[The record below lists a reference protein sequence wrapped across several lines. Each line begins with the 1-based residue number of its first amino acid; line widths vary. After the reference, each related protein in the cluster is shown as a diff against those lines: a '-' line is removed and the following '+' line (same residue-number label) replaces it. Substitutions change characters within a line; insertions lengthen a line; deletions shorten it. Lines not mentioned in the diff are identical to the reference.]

1 MAIGRWLFEGL
12 ITKMS
17 EQENLQELGRAAL
30 GQVASSSGTAELDAI
45 DTQYLGRKGELTLQL
60 RKIGAL
66 PPHERKD
73 FGQAV
78 NLLKEEIAEAIKRRR
93 TDLAAAEAGTKLAE
107 EWLDVTL
114 PGRLHKVGRPH
125 ILVETLARIK
135 EIFIGLGYEMF
146 ESPEIEHYKY
156 NFAALNYPEEH
167 PAMDEQMS
175 FYITDDILL
184 RTQTTAYQHR
194 VMEKRKP
201 PLRMCTIGKC
211 YRVDAV
217 DATHGHTFH
226 QVDCFVVDHGITM
239 ADLKGTIHEFAV
251 QMFGKELGV
260 RFRPD
265 FFPFVEP
272 GAEVAITCTICD
284 GKGCG
289 VCKGSGWLELGG
301 AGMIHP
307 NVLETVGIDSEEYTG
322 FAFGLGIERMP
333 MLKHGIDDLRLF
345 MENDLRFLRQL

>member
-1 MAIGRWLFEGL
+1 
-12 ITKMS
+12 MS
-17 EQENLQELGRAAL
+17 EQENLRELGRAAL
-30 GQVASSSGTAELDAI
+30 ERVALASVTDGLDAI
-45 DTQYLGRKGELTLQL
+45 DTHYLGRKGEVTLQL

-66 PPHERKD
+66 LPEQRKD

-78 NLLKEEIAEAIKRRR
+78 NRLKEEIAEAIERRR
-93 TDLAAAEAGTKLAE
+93 AQLVASETTTKLAE

-114 PGRLHKVGRPH
+114 PGRFYRVGRPH

-146 ESPEIEHYKY
+146 ESPEVEHYKY
-156 NFAALNYPEEH
+156 NFAALNYPDEH

-175 FYITDDILL
+175 FYITDERLL

-201 PLRMCTIGKC
+201 PLRVCTVGKC
-211 YRVDAV
+211 FRVDAV

-226 QVDCFVVDHGITM
+226 QVDCFAVDRGITM

-251 QMFGKELGV
+251 QMFGKEVGV

-289 VCKGSGWLELGG
+289 VCKGSGWLELAG

-307 NVLETVGIDSEEYTG
+307 NVLDTVGIDSQEYTG
-322 FAFGLGIERMP
+322 FAFGMGIERMP